1 MAEFDQVDVL
11 AVDPDPKVRENV
23 ETVLREAGFSNPRLG
38 AGLDDITD
46 GVGQATPD
54 FLLCGAEFPDGDI
67 CEVLVML
74 RHGVVGENPFLSIA
88 VLSSDAGSQKALDA
102 LEWGADFAL
111 GVPSNA
117 DALRQRL
124 ETHFEARR
132 PFIVTTEYTGPDRRE
147 DVERASK
154 IPQVEVPHILK
165 AKATGGSLD
174 GMREAIDATMT
185 DFNSQKLARHVDQ
198 VDYLIKRVGPD
209 LMVGELDEPVRLFLE
224 KLMFVA
230 EDLGRRVEGTPH
242 AGLSDLCRGLL
253 QVTDAIHAGQ
263 TGPRTKDVNHLLGLA
278 QKLATDFTAQ
288 TA

>member
-38 AGLDDITD
+38 AGLDDLTD

-102 LEWGADFAL
+102 LEWGADSTL

-165 AKATGGSLD
+165 VKATGGSLD
-174 GMREAIDATMT
+174 GMREAINATMT

-209 LMVGELDEPVRLFLE
+209 LMVGELDESVCLFLE

-230 EDLGRRVEGTPH
+230 EDLARIIRE
-242 AGLSDLCRGLL
+242 
-253 QVTDAIHAGQ
+253 
-263 TGPRTKDVNHLLGLA
+263 
-278 QKLATDFTAQ
+278 TA
-288 TA
+288 